1 MPETPPPSLLET
13 LRQRSETL
21 RAQRAAARLPEE
33 KARHAIDSALW
44 RAFRWLDEVMG
55 HLEVIQP
62 EVRHRFRLGD
72 YLTFDRPRFDTGF
85 ATFRR
90 HGLATGDRLEHVET
104 FYRLIA
110 AKPAVVRVSPL
121 SAVAAEERLR
131 AAALHFHSDIEH
143 DTQKVVRHS
152 VFHVE
157 PAIRASVR
165 FKPDYRR
172 QVIEVTLRNVDRF
185 ESVLLEFDP
194 AGIDEPA
201 LEDLVRLILG
211 ESNAFLHRAPL
222 AYVNS
227 RRSPAPSVGHSVDG
241 P

>member
-1 MPETPPPSLLET
+1 MPETSHPSLLEE
-13 LRQRSETL
+13 LRQRSEAL

-33 KARHAIDSALW
+33 SARHEIDSALW

-55 HLEVIQP
+55 HLEVIRP
-62 EVRHRFRLGD
+62 EVRHRFRLAD
-72 YLTFDRPRFDTGF
+72 YLTIDRPQFDTGF

-90 HGLATGDRLEHVET
+90 HGLATGDRLEHVDV
-104 FYRLIA
+104 FYRLTA
-110 AKPAVVRVSPL
+110 PKPFVVRVSPL
-121 SAVAAEERLR
+121 AAATVEERLR
-131 AAALHFHSDIEH
+131 AAALHFHSETEH
-143 DTQKVVRHS
+143 DAEKVVRHS

-172 QVIEVTLRNVDRF
+172 HVIDVMLRNVDRF
-185 ESVLLEFDP
+185 ESVFLEFEP
-194 AGIDEPA
+194 SAIDEPA
-201 LEDLVRLILG
+201 LEDLVRFVLG

-227 RRSPAPSVGHSVDG
+227 RRA
-241 P
+241 

>member
-1 MPETPPPSLLET
+1 MSETSPPSLLDA
-13 LRQRSETL
+13 LRQRSEAL
-21 RAQRAAARLPEE
+21 RAQRAAERLPEE
-33 KARHAIDSALW
+33 KARHAIDNALW
-44 RAFRWLDEVMG
+44 RTFRWLDEVMG

-62 EVRHRFRLGD
+62 EVQHRFRLAD
-72 YLTFDRPRFDTGF
+72 YLAFDRPQFDTGF

-90 HGLATGDRLEHVET
+90 HGLAAGDGFEHVEM
-104 FYRLIA
+104 FYRLTA
-110 AKPAVVRVSPL
+110 TKPLVVRVSPL
-121 SAVAAEERLR
+121 AAVAVEERLR
-131 AAALHFHSDIEH
+131 GAALHFHSDIEL
-143 DTQKVVRHS
+143 DAEKIARYS

-172 QVIEVTLRNVDRF
+172 HVIEVMLRNVDRF
-185 ESVLLEFDP
+185 ESVLLEFEP
-194 AGIDEPA
+194 SAIDEPA

-227 RRSPAPSVGHSVDG
+227 RRA
-241 P
+241 